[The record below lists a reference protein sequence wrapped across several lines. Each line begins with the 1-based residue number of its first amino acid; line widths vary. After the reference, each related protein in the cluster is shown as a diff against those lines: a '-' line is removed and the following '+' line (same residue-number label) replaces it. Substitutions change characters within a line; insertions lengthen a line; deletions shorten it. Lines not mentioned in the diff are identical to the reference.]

1 MGRRRRTQVRVFDLQ
16 TRNDRPKNPYVVRW
30 IVENKERSRAFPLK
44 VTAEDFR
51 YKIIAAIQDR
61 EDFSTESGLPRSWD
75 LEKMTLASWAKEWI
89 QEQLSTWAP
98 KSRQSAVEPITLL
111 LLIMVKPNATTPPTT
126 IKKDIAVWLMKANVD
141 CPAWLE
147 RFSVSLASVDER
159 ACEVAAKKLYERTVQ
174 KGEELVQVPRK
185 PNTVN
190 RYRTNVAPLFN
201 GAVERGHLKTQPWPA
216 PKRGKKRNKQRT
228 KTKVVQIEK
237 LPTLETAFEAINR
250 LVSHQPASKGYRVIA
265 ACMLLAGLRPSEA
278 RALPIEN
285 LSFPTEDGESGTI
298 YIDVA
303 DKNAGSLY
311 TDEDEEFGPPK
322 TDERYAPITPALAAI
337 LKEYIGTRTEGLMV
351 TTRSGSVVTQS
362 NFWRAWKRARQ
373 DKNWTTYDLRHT
385 CATNWLRAG
394 IDVRIIANWLGHS
407 PEVLFNTYAGAME
420 GSNKRAA
427 EIAAGLFNPSDLTA
441 TALSA
446 DSEVQLTTTTT
457 EEN

>member
-61 EDFSTESGLPRSWD
+61 EDFATESGLPRSWD

-111 LLIMVKPNATTPPTT
+111 LLIMVKPNATTPPAT

-141 CPAWLE
+141 CPVWLE

-228 KTKVVQIEK
+228 KTKVVQVEK
-237 LPTLETAFEAINR
+237 LPTLETAFETINR

-322 TDERYAPITPALAAI
+322 TDERYAPMTPALAAI

-373 DKNWTTYDLRHT
+373 EKSWTTYDLRHT

-427 EIAAGLFNPSDLTA
+427 EIAAGLFNPSDLTSN
-441 TALSA
+441 ALSA
-446 DSEVQLTTTTT
+446 DSELQTTT

>member
-111 LLIMVKPNATTPPTT
+111 LLIMVKPNATTPPAT

-141 CPAWLE
+141 CPVWLE

-228 KTKVVQIEK
+228 KTKVVQVEK
-237 LPTLETAFEAINR
+237 LPTLETAFETINR

-322 TDERYAPITPALAAI
+322 TDERYAPMTPALAAI

-373 DKNWTTYDLRHT
+373 EKSWTTYDLRHT

-427 EIAAGLFNPSDLTA
+427 EIAAGLFNPSDLTSN
-441 TALSA
+441 ALSA
-446 DSEVQLTTTTT
+446 DSELQTTT

>member
-98 KSRQSAVEPITLL
+98 KSRKSAVEPITLL
-111 LLIMVKPNATTPPTT
+111 LLIMVKPNATAPPAT
-126 IKKDIAVWLMKANVD
+126 IKRDIAVWLMKANVD
-141 CPAWLE
+141 CPTWLE

-228 KTKVVQIEK
+228 KTKVVQVEK

-322 TDERYAPITPALAAI
+322 TDERYAPMTPALATI
-337 LKEYIGTRTEGLMV
+337 LKEYIGTRTEGFMV

-362 NFWRAWKRARQ
+362 NFWRAWERVRQ
-373 DKNWTTYDLRHT
+373 GKSWTTYDLRHT

-407 PEVLFNTYAGAME
+407 PSMLLDTYAGAME

-427 EIAAGLFNPSDLTA
+427 EIAAGLFNPSDHISNA
-441 TALSA
+441 HRA
-446 DSEVQLTTTTT
+446 DREIQPPTT
-457 EEN
+457 EGNQ

>member
-51 YKIIAAIQDR
+51 YRIIAAIQDR
-61 EDFSTESGLPRSWD
+61 EDFATESGLPRAWD
-75 LEKMTLASWAKEWI
+75 LETMTLASWAKEWI

-111 LLIMVKPNATTPPTT
+111 LLIMVKPNATTPPAT

-141 CPAWLE
+141 CPVWLN
-147 RFSVSLASVDER
+147 RYSVSLASVDER
-159 ACEVAAKKLYERTVQ
+159 ACEIAAKKLYEKTVQ
-174 KGEELVQVPRK
+174 KGEDLVQVPRK

-228 KTKVVQIEK
+228 KTKVVQVEK

-250 LVSHQPASKGYRVIA
+250 LVSRQPGSKGYRVIA

-285 LSFPTEDGESGTI
+285 LFFPTEDGESGTI

-322 TDERYAPITPALAAI
+322 TDERYAPMTPALAAI

-420 GSNKRAA
+420 GSNRRAA
-427 EIAAGLFNPSDLTA
+427 EIAAGLFNPSDLTS

-446 DSEVQLTTTTT
+446 DSEVQTTT
-457 EEN
+457 EGN